1 MSKGSAI
8 QLFKNTLRPVYYGCV
23 AWAILWQCNIDW
35 PTLKDSHNLLGAA
48 LSFAA
53 IVIGFIGTAMAI
65 MLGLENDLIKKLIK
79 IGYEQELI
87 RTYKLSLYLAF
98 SFCIINVV
106 GFFEVSFWSWPIWS
120 GIGFAML
127 CSFRGLFSLLFK
139 LIQHRA

>member
-1 MSKGSAI
+1 MKKGSTL
-8 QLFKNTLRPVYYGCV
+8 QLFKNTLRPVYYGLLV
-23 AWAILWQCNIDW
+23 FAVFSIIRVEW
-35 PTLKDSHNLLGAA
+35 PSLKDSHDLLGAA

-65 MLGLENDLIKKLIK
+65 MLGLESELMKKLIK
-79 IGYEQELI
+79 IGYEEELI

-98 SFCIINVV
+98 LFCLVNVI
-106 GFFEVSFWSWPIWS
+106 GFFEVCIWSWPIWA

-139 LIQHRA
+139 LIRHRA